1 MALSCAANTAWD
13 RTDWSSDD
21 EAIRP
26 NVTPGRCVVSPGQR
40 HRPKLCFLMAH
51 VDGPGGAARSV
62 INLANHLVDR
72 YDVQIIGVLRQ
83 RKELIYAVDPRITV
97 EYAADLRPFGPD
109 GERRSLS
116 EGGVDSSGRPVTRRM
131 VFDRES
137 PSVIAPFAAVHWE
150 STDQPL
156 IDAIQR
162 SDADVMIGTRPSLNR
177 FVAEFAKP
185 GVLKVGQDHMNLS
198 IRLESPGR
206 DYLAETIPHLDVL
219 VLLTAGDAHAYR
231 STFPDVTTSIT
242 AIPNGL
248 SWPVAERAALTNK
261 VVVAAGRL
269 EEQKAFDRLIDA
281 YAPVAEARPDWQLD
295 IYGKGPQGKQLGQQ
309 IDRLGV
315 DGQVTLRGY
324 STSMPDVL
332 ANASVYAMTSIF
344 EGFPMVLLEAMS
356 HGLPMVSYDCP
367 TGPAELIRDGVSGR
381 LLPDGDSEAFT
392 AALLQLIDNPELRRR
407 MGEAAW
413 RDVHEYEMP
422 RIVEQWEKV
431 FAR

>member
-1 MALSCAANTAWD
+1 MPQD
-13 RTDWSSDD
+13 RTDWSPDD
-21 EAIRP
+21 EAVRP
-26 NVTPGRCVVSPGQR
+26 DVAPEQRAVSPGHR
-40 HRPKLCFLMAH
+40 DRPKLCFLMAH
-51 VDGPGGAARSV
+51 VDGPGGAARSI
-62 INLANHLVDR
+62 INLANHLVHD
-72 YDVQIIGVLRQ
+72 YDVQIIGMLRQ
-83 RKELIYAVDPRITV
+83 RKELIYAVDPRISV
-97 EYAADLRPFGPD
+97 EYVADLRPFGPD

-116 EGGVDSSGRPVTRRM
+116 EGGVDASGQPVTRRM
-131 VFDRES
+131 VFERER
-137 PSVIAPFAAVHWE
+137 PSAIAPFAAVHWE

-156 IDAIQR
+156 IDAIRR

-177 FVAEFAKP
+177 FVADFANP

-198 IRLESPGR
+198 VRLESPGR
-206 DYLAETIPHLDVL
+206 DYLVETIPNLDVF
-219 VLLTAGDAHAYR
+219 VLLTEGDARAYR
-231 STFPDVTTSIT
+231 DMLPDVATKVT

-248 SWPVAERAALTNK
+248 PWPVAEPAALTNK

-269 EEQKAFDRLIDA
+269 EEQKAFHRLVEA
-281 YAPVAEARPDWQLD
+281 YAPVVEARPDWRLD
-295 IYGKGPQGKQLGQQ
+295 IYGKGPQRRQLQQQ

-315 DGQVTLRGY
+315 NDQVTLRGY

-367 TGPAELIRDGVSGR
+367 TGPAELIRDGTNGR
-381 LLPDGDSEAFT
+381 LVPDGDSGAFT
-392 AALLQLIDNPELRRR
+392 GALLQLIDDPQARRR

-422 RIVEQWEKV
+422 RIVERWEKV
-431 FAR
+431 FAGTRGLAI